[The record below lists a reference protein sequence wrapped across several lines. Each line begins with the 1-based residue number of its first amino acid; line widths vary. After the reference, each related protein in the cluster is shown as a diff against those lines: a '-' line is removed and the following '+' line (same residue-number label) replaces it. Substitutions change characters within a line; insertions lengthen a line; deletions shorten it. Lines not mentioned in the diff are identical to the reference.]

1 MGSALIV
8 VDMLNDFI
16 DEKGA
21 LFCGSR
27 AKKTVPY
34 IRSLIERYRR
44 DGGIIIYVCDSHSKD
59 DREFSRFS
67 PHCVKGTW
75 GAEVMPALKPV
86 GPGSGGGDFVVRKTR
101 YPAFYKTDLEDI
113 LEDNAVVEA
122 GIVGVCT
129 SICVMDPVGGLAN
142 RDYEIRVYERGVADL
157 DRKMERFSLERM
169 RRIYGAAI
177 ISL

>member
-1 MGSALIV
+1 MSSALIV

-16 DEKGA
+16 DEKGT

-27 AKKTVPY
+27 ARKTIPY
-34 IRSLIERYRR
+34 IRSLIDRYRR

-67 PHCVKGTW
+67 SHCVKGTW
-75 GAEVMPALKPV
+75 GAEVVAGLEPV
-86 GPGSGGGDFVVRKTR
+86 VPGSGGGDFVVRKTR
-101 YPAFYKTDLEDI
+101 YSAFYKTDLEDI
-113 LEDNAVVEA
+113 LKDNAVKEA
-122 GIVGVCT
+122 GVVGVCT
-129 SICVMDPVGGLAN
+129 SICVMDTVGGLAN

-169 RRIYGAAI
+169 HRIYGAEI
-177 ISL
+177 ISS

>member
-1 MGSALIV
+1 MSSMLIV

-21 LFCGSR
+21 LFCGNR

-34 IRSLIERYRR
+34 IRSLADQYRR
-44 DGGIIIYVCDSHSKD
+44 DGGTIIYVCDSHSED
-59 DREFSRFS
+59 DREFERFS

-75 GAEVMPALKPV
+75 GAEVVAGLEPV
-86 GPGSGGGDFVVRKTR
+86 VPESGGRDFVVHKTR
-101 YPAFYKTDLEDI
+101 YSAFYKTDLEDF
-113 LEDNAVVEA
+113 LKKNDAEEVGV
-122 GIVGVCT
+122 VGVCT
-129 SICVMDPVGGLAN
+129 SICVMDTVGGLAN

-169 RRIYGAAI
+169 HRIYGAEI
-177 ISL
+177 ISS